1 MGNADLSQTLLSLTS
16 FIERFSESSSLRLK
30 IKFCAFCENAL
41 ARSDAFG
48 LRKDESV
55 RNTLLDIVVEW
66 IQPEVRYGSMS
77 LSVANVLHQFLGQ
90 DAPEG
95 SLNRL
100 RHDTN
105 VASLRTVVRLLERLR
120 LQPLEN
126 SSGDDA
132 THVVS
137 RRFVRYQN
145 VLLHALKNDSADLIV
160 SICSYIVRDFV
171 TEMCAGAGH

>member
-1 MGNADLSQTLLSLTS
+1 M
-16 FIERFSESSSLRLK
+16 R
-30 IKFCAFCENAL
+30 
-41 ARSDAFG
+41 
-48 LRKDESV
+48 SV
-55 RNTLLDIVVEW
+55 RV
-66 IQPEVRYGSMS
+66 
-77 LSVANVLHQFLGQ
+77 SVTKVLRQFLGQ

-145 VLLHALKNDSADLIV
+145 VLLHALKNEMSDLVVNNSDSFLLLTTLLTSEQVPGTKGSSPPSATTVVCYQLAV
-160 SICSYIVRDFV
+160 KSI
-171 TEMCAGAGH
+171 